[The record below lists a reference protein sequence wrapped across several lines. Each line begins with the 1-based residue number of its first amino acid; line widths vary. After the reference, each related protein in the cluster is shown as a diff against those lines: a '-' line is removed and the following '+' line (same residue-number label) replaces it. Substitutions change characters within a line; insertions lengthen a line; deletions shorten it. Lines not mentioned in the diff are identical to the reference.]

1 MSLPILANLYPC
13 IYDCI
18 AFRRADPFNLTS
30 YGTCFHDRRLNG
42 MTRRRSECMRRGISD
57 RRWPDLSMLN
67 YLGRAQLSSDHR
79 ASDNW
84 EQFEGRAKHDGDNN
98 RRRDILWEGAALA
111 NHANLACCLGYPK
124 SFGPVTTLPCTAQC
138 NIEISQGGIASA
150 PTSQRAFAF
159 AALTA
164 NIPAAGGHRDS
175 LNLSQRHP
183 PYRSVSCAFQQVC
196 LDMTAAHLSAP
207 PDFQGQDS
215 QLLTPSPRSIAS
227 AVHACLRDWTQGPG
241 WIGRRIGDMQFSCP
255 EPKSAYAVDMPGD
268 PRQWWE
274 GAPGCLEKVSSSHTS
289 TTPTAPGGPLRLVHF
304 VQL

>member
-1 MSLPILANLYPC
+1 MALLRPQPVRGHLPSPRLLLTSQQLGGGGQRFSQSFPKPPSLPLSVLC
-13 IYDCI
+13 
-18 AFRRADPFNLTS
+18 FSTS
-30 YGTCFHDRRLNG
+30 VSRHDRS
-42 MTRRRSECMRRGISD
+42 T
-57 RRWPDLSMLN
+57 PV
-67 YLGRAQLSSDHR
+67 
-79 ASDNW
+79 
-84 EQFEGRAKHDGDNN
+84 
-98 RRRDILWEGAALA
+98 
-111 NHANLACCLGYPK
+111 YP
-124 SFGPVTTLPCTAQC
+124 
-138 NIEISQGGIASA
+138 
-150 PTSQRAFAF
+150 
-159 AALTA
+159 
-164 NIPAAGGHRDS
+164 
-175 LNLSQRHP
+175 
-183 PYRSVSCAFQQVC
+183 
-196 LDMTAAHLSAP
+196 P